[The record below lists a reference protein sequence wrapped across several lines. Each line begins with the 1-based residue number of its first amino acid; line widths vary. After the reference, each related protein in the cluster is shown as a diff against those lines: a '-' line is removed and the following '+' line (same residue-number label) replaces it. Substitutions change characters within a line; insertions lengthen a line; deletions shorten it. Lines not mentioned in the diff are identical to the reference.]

1 DGCGGV
7 APARRRGP
15 ATRARGPR
23 GDAHL
28 RHPAREERRLA
39 AAPAAPLRDPRLDRL
54 RGRRAAGGAAH
65 RGGRGRDARREAG
78 AAAAAAGAPARRGR
92 GRRQRRRLQ
101 APRRRDR
108 RRRARRRRP
117 RRLRGAARLAAGARP
132 RRGRAALR
140 GRERPHLARRRTPAA
155 ARPRRPRAVSRHRA
169 RQGGALRRGAAGGA
183 PGARRPVTADRF
195 VALFPLWLL
204 IGAAAALAHPPL
216 LVWFLER
223 GLVTPGLAVIMLG
236 MGLTLEADDFAR
248 VLRRP
253 APVVLGLALQY
264 GVMPAAGLAAAE
276 LWDLPRAFAAGV
288 ILVCCCPGGTASNV
302 VTYLARGDVPLSVSM
317 TAVSTLCAPLATPL
331 LATWLIGDRVE
342 VDPLGLVRDTL
353 AVVLLPVATGVALRR
368 FAPRLTAALLPFAPP
383 AATLMIVLI
392 V

>member
-1 DGCGGV
+1 
-7 APARRRGP
+7 
-15 ATRARGPR
+15 
-23 GDAHL
+23 
-28 RHPAREERRLA
+28 RLA
-39 AAPAAPLRDPRLDRL
+39 AAAPAPLRDAGLDRL
-54 RGRRAAGGAAH
+54 RGRRAAGRAAH

-78 AAAAAAGAPARRGR
+78 AAAAAAGAPARARGGGER
-92 GRRQRRRLQ
+92 WRRRE
-101 APRRRDR
+101 APRGRDR
-108 RRRARRRRP
+108 RRRARRRAP
-117 RRLRGAARLAAGARP
+117 RRLRGAARVAARACAR
-132 RRGRAALR
+132 RVRAALR
-140 GRERPHLARRRTPAA
+140 GRERPHAARRRAPAA
-155 ARPRRPRAVSRHRA
+155 ARSRRPRAVSRHRA
-169 RQGGALRRGAAGGA
+169 GQGGALRRRAAGGA
-183 PGARRPVTADRF
+183 PGTGGRVTSERF

-204 IGAAAALAHPPL
+204 LGAAAALVHPPL

-236 MGLTLEADDFAR
+236 MGLTLEAEDFAR

-253 APVVLGLALQY
+253 APVLLGLALQY